1 MKITSLKNG
10 GFKAEPTIPS
20 TLVDSKGILSL
31 LIDSRLN
38 GNMNEKDIINSAA
51 NDAIMN
57 DGVVLIDVSQL
68 KSYMDAQAIIR
79 SDNSK
84 AQMKVFKEYKVNYLK
99 DITILPT
106 VTATPIERRILKT
119 KLTNPAPVPETF
131 MESMFRT
138 LSGRF

>member
-99 DITILPT
+99 DIEKDLM
-106 VTATPIERRILKT
+106 
-119 KLTNPAPVPETF
+119 PEK
-131 MESMFRT
+131 
-138 LSGRF
+138 